1 MARASQGRTLQYQH
15 VRQCCHHTSNSRS
28 CTSIFCELATLDPS
42 LLVKKSKPDAPP
54 SRRQSRHVPHQL
66 PPAKPRARYGS
77 LMDHTKKKQKIV
89 KDSFAAVVDH
99 LDQNPHQKKTVLG
112 SLALAAA
119 KDGKVLQD
127 EHEQLQL
134 AFDGAKRKIL
144 GMAVFDPSGVANSKA
159 IETALGDGYAAEQ
172 ERTFRRHRHCLMSK
186 LRDICGDDTR
196 VICNFFKD
204 ALKHLPTRRSFHLKT
219 QQRNKCCKASAKRL
233 KNQDT
238 SWMQGANTTRFE
250 SCPRNAASCSTFQSR
265 PAAGRM
271 H

>member
-1 MARASQGRTLQYQH
+1 MHFREDDAVVWPVLRKDGRYNINTCDGAVTTRQTLVAARA
-15 VRQCCHHTSNSRS
+15 
-28 CTSIFCELATLDPS
+28 FCELATLDPS
-42 LLVKKSKPDAPP
+42 LLVKKSKPAAPP

-77 LMDHTKKKQKIV
+77 LVDHTKKKQKIV

-134 AFDGAKRKIL
+134 AFDSTKRKIL

-159 IETALGDGYAAEQ
+159 IETALGDGYAADQ
-172 ERTFRRHRHCLMSK
+172 ERTFRRHRHCLLSK

-196 VICNFFKD
+196 R
-204 ALKHLPTRRSFHLKT
+204 HLQLLHGCLETFTNEKQLSP
-219 QQRNKCCKASAKRL
+219 
-233 KNQDT
+233 QDT
-238 SWMQGANTTRFE
+238 AAKQVLQGISETLEKSRYFME
-250 SCPRNAASCSTFQSR
+250 AS
-265 PAAGRM
+265 GEHHM
-271 H
+271 I